1 MSTIFKNADIL
12 SLHIPLT
19 DETRYLID
27 NQYLNKFFKNI
38 FLINTS
44 RGEII
49 KTSDLIKNIKSG
61 KVIGAG
67 LDVLE
72 NENINFENL
81 NSKNNDNLN
90 FLKNSPNVILT
101 PHIAGWSHE
110 SNILM
115 SKILTKKILSLLKS
129 IK

>member
-1 MSTIFKNADIL
+1 MNTIFKNADIL

-19 DETRYLID
+19 KETRYLID
-27 NQYLNKFFKNI
+27 HQYLNKFSKNI

-49 KTSDLIKNIKSG
+49 KTSDLIKNIKTG

-81 NSKNNDNLN
+81 NSENNDNLN

-101 PHIAGWSHE
+101 LILPDGVRIKYFNE
-110 SNILM
+110 QNFNKKNII
-115 SKILTKKILSLLKS
+115 SFKKY
-129 IK
+129 

>member
-1 MSTIFKNADIL
+1 MNRIFKNADIL

-19 DETRYLID
+19 EETKYLID
-27 NQYLNKFFKNI
+27 NEYLNKFSKNI

-44 RGEII
+44 RGKIV
-49 KTSDLIKNIKSG
+49 KTNDLIKNIKSG
-61 KVIGAG
+61 KIIGAG

-81 NSKNNDNLN
+81 NSLNTNELN
-90 FLKNSPNVILT
+90 FLKKSSKVILT

>member
-1 MSTIFKNADIL
+1 M
-12 SLHIPLT
+12 
-19 DETRYLID
+19 
-27 NQYLNKFFKNI
+27 
-38 FLINTS
+38 
-44 RGEII
+44 
-49 KTSDLIKNIKSG
+49 IKNIKTG
-61 KVIGAG
+61 KVIGVG

-81 NSKNNDNLN
+81 NSENNDNLN
-90 FLKNSPNVILT
+90 FLKKSPNVILT
-101 PHIAGWSHE
+101 PHITGWSHE

>member
-1 MSTIFKNADIL
+1 M
-12 SLHIPLT
+12 
-19 DETRYLID
+19 
-27 NQYLNKFFKNI
+27 
-38 FLINTS
+38 
-44 RGEII
+44 
-49 KTSDLIKNIKSG
+49 IKNLKTG

-81 NSKNNDNLN
+81 NSENNDNLN
-90 FLKNSPNVILT
+90 FLKKSPNVILT